1 MKSKGQATFKQAQTT
16 EQAKKQATAQTQK
29 QEQLQEQAH
38 KQERKQLQVQ
48 RQAKEQTLMHERKQV
63 QAQMRGQTQTH
74 KQRQEQAQKQARQ
87 SKAPSTHRS
96 AQAGQSAPTKQKA
109 KIASR
114 IERAKAFLI
123 DIFLLY
129 VPVLY
134 VCYFVLGSKEAFLG
148 NQAVIFACSAFFG
161 VVQALFLSTKAQSP
175 GLKAYDLYLIDTK
188 KGRKL
193 SFLRVIL
200 RYIAFLIGASLLFG
214 LLMSFLRKDGLA
226 LHDLLSQSCIVRKV

>member
-1 MKSKGQATFKQAQTT
+1 MKSKGQATLKQA
-16 EQAKKQATAQTQK
+16 QATAQTQK
-29 QEQLQEQAH
+29 QEQAH
-38 KQERKQLQVQ
+38 KQKQLREQAQKQVQ
-48 RQAKEQTLMHERKQV
+48 QQEQTLMHERKQA
-63 QAQMRGQTQTH
+63 QAQMRGQTQ
-74 KQRQEQAQKQARQ
+74 ASQ
-87 SKAPSTHRS
+87 SKAPSTPSS
-96 AQAGQSAPTKQKA
+96 AQAEQSAPARQKA

-114 IERAKAFLI
+114 FERAKAFLI

-175 GLKAYDLYLIDTK
+175 GLKAYDLYLIDAK

-200 RYIAFLIGASLLFG
+200 RYIAFLISASLLFG

>member
-1 MKSKGQATFKQAQTT
+1 MKSKGQATFKQAQ
-16 EQAKKQATAQTQK
+16 ATAQTQK
-29 QEQLQEQAH
+29 QEQLREQAH
-38 KQERKQLQVQ
+38 KQVQ
-48 RQAKEQTLMHERKQV
+48 KQAKE
-63 QAQMRGQTQTH
+63 
-74 KQRQEQAQKQARQ
+74 QKQARQ
-87 SKAPSTHRS
+87 SKAPSTHCS

-175 GLKAYDLYLIDTK
+175 GLKAYDLYLIDIK

-200 RYIAFLIGASLLFG
+200 RYIVFLISASLLFG

>member
-1 MKSKGQATFKQAQTT
+1 MKSKGQATLKQAQ
-16 EQAKKQATAQTQK
+16 ARAQTQK
-29 QEQLQEQAH
+29 QEQAHKQEQLREQAH
-38 KQERKQLQVQ
+38 KQVQ
-48 RQAKEQTLMHERKQV
+48 QQEQTLMHERKQA
-63 QAQMRGQTQTH
+63 QAQMREQ
-74 KQRQEQAQKQARQ
+74 KQAQKQARQ
-87 SKAPSTHRS
+87 SKAPSTLSS

-175 GLKAYDLYLIDTK
+175 GLKAYDLYLIDIK

-200 RYIAFLIGASLLFG
+200 RYIVFLIGASLLFG

>member
-1 MKSKGQATFKQAQTT
+1 MKSKGQATFKQAQ
-16 EQAKKQATAQTQK
+16 ATAQTQK
-29 QEQLQEQAH
+29 QEQVQAH
-38 KQERKQLQVQ
+38 KQEQ
-48 RQAKEQTLMHERKQV
+48 EQV
-63 QAQMRGQTQTH
+63 QAH
-74 KQRQEQAQKQARQ
+74 KQEQVREQAQKQAHQ

-200 RYIAFLIGASLLFG
+200 RYIVFLIGASLLFG

>member
-1 MKSKGQATFKQAQTT
+1 MKSKGQATSKQAQ
-16 EQAKKQATAQTQK
+16 ARAQTQK
-29 QEQLQEQAH
+29 QERLQEQAH
-38 KQERKQLQVQ
+38 KQERKQ
-48 RQAKEQTLMHERKQV
+48 A
-63 QAQMRGQTQTH
+63 QAQMREQ
-74 KQRQEQAQKQARQ
+74 KQAQKQARQ
-87 SKAPSTHRS
+87 SKAPSTLSS

-200 RYIAFLIGASLLFG
+200 RYIVFLIGASLLFG

>member
-1 MKSKGQATFKQAQTT
+1 MKSQGQATFKQA
-16 EQAKKQATAQTQK
+16 QATAQTQK
-29 QEQLQEQAH
+29 QEQAH
-38 KQERKQLQVQ
+38 KQEQAQKQAQQ
-48 RQAKEQTLMHERKQV
+48 QAKEQTLMHERKQA
-63 QAQMRGQTQTH
+63 QAQMRGQTQTR

-87 SKAPSTHRS
+87 SKAPSTLSS

-200 RYIAFLIGASLLFG
+200 RYIAFLISASLLFG

>member
-1 MKSKGQATFKQAQTT
+1 MKSKGQATLKQM
-16 EQAKKQATAQTQK
+16 QARAQTQK
-29 QEQLQEQAH
+29 QEQLQEQTHKQEQLREQAH
-38 KQERKQLQVQ
+38 KQGQQ
-48 RQAKEQTLMHERKQV
+48 QAKEQTLMHERKQ
-63 QAQMRGQTQTH
+63 AQMRGQTQTR

-87 SKAPSTHRS
+87 SKAPSTLSS
-96 AQAGQSAPTKQKA
+96 AQVGQSAPTKQKA

-175 GLKAYDLYLIDTK
+175 GLKAYDLYLIDIK

-200 RYIAFLIGASLLFG
+200 RYIAFLISASLLFG
-214 LLMSFLRKDGLA
+214 LLMSLLRKDGLA

>member
-1 MKSKGQATFKQAQTT
+1 MEIYNENKI
-16 EQAKKQATAQTQK
+16 
-29 QEQLQEQAH
+29 
-38 KQERKQLQVQ
+38 
-48 RQAKEQTLMHERKQV
+48 
-63 QAQMRGQTQTH
+63 
-74 KQRQEQAQKQARQ
+74 Q
-87 SKAPSTHRS
+87 SKTPSTPSS
-96 AQAGQSAPTKQKA
+96 AQAEQSAPARQKA

-114 IERAKAFLI
+114 FERAKAFLI

-200 RYIAFLIGASLLFG
+200 RYIAFLISASLLFG

>member
-1 MKSKGQATFKQAQTT
+1 MKSKGQATLKQAQ
-16 EQAKKQATAQTQK
+16 ARAQTQK
-29 QEQLQEQAH
+29 QERLQEQTQAH
-38 KQERKQLQVQ
+38 KQGQLREQAQKQVQ
-48 RQAKEQTLMHERKQV
+48 KQAKEQTLMHERKQA
-63 QAQMRGQTQTH
+63 QAQMRGQTQTR
-74 KQRQEQAQKQARQ
+74 KQRQVQEQARQ
-87 SKAPSTHRS
+87 SKAPSTHCS

-200 RYIAFLIGASLLFG
+200 RYIAFLISASLLFG

>member
-1 MKSKGQATFKQAQTT
+1 MKSKGQATFKQAQ
-16 EQAKKQATAQTQK
+16 ATAQTQK
-29 QEQLQEQAH
+29 QERLQEQTQAH
-38 KQERKQLQVQ
+38 KQGQQQ
-48 RQAKEQTLMHERKQV
+48 EQTLMHERKQ
-63 QAQMRGQTQTH
+63 AQMREQKQAQTR
-74 KQRQEQAQKQARQ
+74 KQRREQAQKQARQ
-87 SKAPSTHRS
+87 SKAPSTLSS

-148 NQAVIFACSAFFG
+148 NQVVIFACSAFFG

-175 GLKAYDLYLIDTK
+175 GLKAYDLYLIDIK

-200 RYIAFLIGASLLFG
+200 RYIVFLIGASLLFG

>member
-1 MKSKGQATFKQAQTT
+1 MKSKGQATFKQAQ
-16 EQAKKQATAQTQK
+16 ARAQTQTHK

-38 KQERKQLQVQ
+38 KQEQLRKQ
-48 RQAKEQTLMHERKQV
+48 A
-63 QAQMRGQTQTH
+63 QAQMREQKQAQTH

-87 SKAPSTHRS
+87 SKASSTLSS
-96 AQAGQSAPTKQKA
+96 AQVGQSAPTKQKA

-200 RYIAFLIGASLLFG
+200 RYIVFLIGASLLFG

>member
-1 MKSKGQATFKQAQTT
+1 MKSKGQATLKQAQ
-16 EQAKKQATAQTQK
+16 ARAQTQK
-29 QEQLQEQAH
+29 QEQVQAH
-38 KQERKQLQVQ
+38 KQVQ
-48 RQAKEQTLMHERKQV
+48 QQKQTLMHERKQA
-63 QAQMRGQTQTH
+63 QAQTQTR

-87 SKAPSTHRS
+87 SKAPSTLSS

-175 GLKAYDLYLIDTK
+175 GLKAYDLYLIDIK

-200 RYIAFLIGASLLFG
+200 RYIAFLISASLLFG

>member
-1 MKSKGQATFKQAQTT
+1 MKSKGQATLKQAQ
-16 EQAKKQATAQTQK
+16 ARAQTQK
-29 QEQLQEQAH
+29 QEREQAQ
-38 KQERKQLQVQ
+38 KQAQQQ
-48 RQAKEQTLMHERKQV
+48 EQTLMHERKQA
-63 QAQMRGQTQTH
+63 QAQMRGQTQVR
-74 KQRQEQAQKQARQ
+74 KQKQAQKQARQ
-87 SKAPSTHRS
+87 SKAPSTLSS

-175 GLKAYDLYLIDTK
+175 GLKAYDLYLIDIK

-200 RYIAFLIGASLLFG
+200 RYIAFLISASLLFG
-214 LLMSFLRKDGLA
+214 ILMSFLRKDGLA

>member
-1 MKSKGQATFKQAQTT
+1 MKSKGQATLKQAQ
-16 EQAKKQATAQTQK
+16 AKAQTQK
-29 QEQLQEQAH
+29 QERLQEQTQAHKQGQLREQAH
-38 KQERKQLQVQ
+38 KQVQ
-48 RQAKEQTLMHERKQV
+48 QQEQTLMHERKQ
-63 QAQMRGQTQTH
+63 AQMRGQTQTR
-74 KQRQEQAQKQARQ
+74 KQRQVQEQARQ
-87 SKAPSTHRS
+87 SKAPSTLSS

-175 GLKAYDLYLIDTK
+175 GLKAYDLYLIDIK

-200 RYIAFLIGASLLFG
+200 RYIVFLIGASLLFG

>member
-1 MKSKGQATFKQAQTT
+1 MKSKGQATLKQAQ
-16 EQAKKQATAQTQK
+16 AKAQTQK
-29 QEQLQEQAH
+29 QERLQEQTQAHKQGQLREQAH
-38 KQERKQLQVQ
+38 KQVQ
-48 RQAKEQTLMHERKQV
+48 QQEQTLMHERKQ
-63 QAQMRGQTQTH
+63 AQMRGQTQTR
-74 KQRQEQAQKQARQ
+74 KQRQVQEQARQ
-87 SKAPSTHRS
+87 SKAPSTLSS

-200 RYIAFLIGASLLFG
+200 RYIVFLIGTSLLFG

>member
-1 MKSKGQATFKQAQTT
+1 MKSKGQATFKQAQ
-16 EQAKKQATAQTQK
+16 ATAQTQK
-29 QEQLQEQAH
+29 QERLQAQAH
-38 KQERKQLQVQ
+38 KQGRKQLREQAQKQVQ
-48 RQAKEQTLMHERKQV
+48 QQEQTLMHERKQA
-63 QAQMRGQTQTH
+63 QAQMRG
-74 KQRQEQAQKQARQ
+74 QKQARQ
-87 SKAPSTHRS
+87 SKAPSTLSS

-114 IERAKAFLI
+114 FERAKAFLI

-175 GLKAYDLYLIDTK
+175 GLKAYDLYLIDIK

-200 RYIAFLIGASLLFG
+200 RYIAFLISASLLFG

>member
-1 MKSKGQATFKQAQTT
+1 MKSKGQATLKQA
-16 EQAKKQATAQTQK
+16 QATAQTQK
-29 QEQLQEQAH
+29 QERLREQAH
-38 KQERKQLQVQ
+38 KQVQ
-48 RQAKEQTLMHERKQV
+48 QQAKEQTLMHERKQ
-63 QAQMRGQTQTH
+63 AQMRGQTQAR
-74 KQRQEQAQKQARQ
+74 KQRQLREQKQARQ
-87 SKAPSTHRS
+87 SKAPSTLSS
-96 AQAGQSAPTKQKA
+96 AQAEQSAPTKQKA

-200 RYIAFLIGASLLFG
+200 RYIVFLIGASLLFG

>member
-1 MKSKGQATFKQAQTT
+1 MKSKGQATLKQAQ
-16 EQAKKQATAQTQK
+16 ARAQTQK
-29 QEQLQEQAH
+29 QEQAHKQEQLREQAH
-38 KQERKQLQVQ
+38 KQVQ
-48 RQAKEQTLMHERKQV
+48 QQEQTLMHERKQA
-63 QAQMRGQTQTH
+63 QAQTH
-74 KQRQEQAQKQARQ
+74 KQRQVQKQARQ
-87 SKAPSTHRS
+87 SKAPSTLSS

-200 RYIAFLIGASLLFG
+200 RYIVFLIGASLLFG

>member
-1 MKSKGQATFKQAQTT
+1 MKSKRQATFKQAQ
-16 EQAKKQATAQTQK
+16 ARAQTQK
-29 QEQLQEQAH
+29 HKQEQLREQAH
-38 KQERKQLQVQ
+38 KQVQ
-48 RQAKEQTLMHERKQV
+48 QQEQTLMHERKQA
-63 QAQMRGQTQTH
+63 QAQMGEQKQAQTH

-87 SKAPSTHRS
+87 SKAPSTLSS

-200 RYIAFLIGASLLFG
+200 RYIVFLIGASLLFG

>member
-1 MKSKGQATFKQAQTT
+1 MKSKGQATLKQAQ
-16 EQAKKQATAQTQK
+16 ARAQTQK
-29 QEQLQEQAH
+29 QEQAHKQEQLREQAH
-38 KQERKQLQVQ
+38 KQVQ
-48 RQAKEQTLMHERKQV
+48 QQEQTLMHERKQA
-63 QAQMRGQTQTH
+63 QAQMREQ
-74 KQRQEQAQKQARQ
+74 KQAQKQARQ
-87 SKAPSTHRS
+87 SKAPSTLSS

-175 GLKAYDLYLIDTK
+175 GLKAYDLYLIDIK

-200 RYIAFLIGASLLFG
+200 RYIVFLISASLLFG

>member
-1 MKSKGQATFKQAQTT
+1 MKSKGQATLKQA
-16 EQAKKQATAQTQK
+16 QATAQTQK
-29 QEQLQEQAH
+29 QEQTHKQEQVREQAH
-38 KQERKQLQVQ
+38 KQGQQQ
-48 RQAKEQTLMHERKQV
+48 EQTLMHGRKQA
-63 QAQMRGQTQTH
+63 QAQMREQ
-74 KQRQEQAQKQARQ
+74 KQAQKQARQ

-109 KIASR
+109 KIAPR

-148 NQAVIFACSAFFG
+148 NQAVIFVCSAFFG

-175 GLKAYDLYLIDTK
+175 GLKAYDLYLIDIK

-200 RYIAFLIGASLLFG
+200 RYIVFLIGASLLFG

>member
-1 MKSKGQATFKQAQTT
+1 MKSKGQATFKQAQ
-16 EQAKKQATAQTQK
+16 ATAQTQK
-29 QEQLQEQAH
+29 QERLQEQT
-38 KQERKQLQVQ
+38 
-48 RQAKEQTLMHERKQV
+48 QAKEQTLMYERKQA
-63 QAQMRGQTQTH
+63 QAQMRGQ
-74 KQRQEQAQKQARQ
+74 KQASQ
-87 SKAPSTHRS
+87 SKAPSTLSS
-96 AQAGQSAPTKQKA
+96 AQVGQSAPTKQKA

-175 GLKAYDLYLIDTK
+175 GLKAYDLYLIDIK

-193 SFLRVIL
+193 SFLRIIL
-200 RYIAFLIGASLLFG
+200 RYIVFLISASLLFG

>member
-1 MKSKGQATFKQAQTT
+1 MKSKGQATLKQM
-16 EQAKKQATAQTQK
+16 QARAQTQK
-29 QEQLQEQAH
+29 QEQLQEQTHKQEQLREQAH
-38 KQERKQLQVQ
+38 KQGQQ
-48 RQAKEQTLMHERKQV
+48 QAKEQTLMHERKQ
-63 QAQMRGQTQTH
+63 AQMRGQTQTR

-87 SKAPSTHRS
+87 SKAPSTLSS
-96 AQAGQSAPTKQKA
+96 AQVGQSAPTKQKA

-175 GLKAYDLYLIDTK
+175 GLKAYDLYLIDIK

-200 RYIAFLIGASLLFG
+200 RYIAFLISASLLFG

>member
-1 MKSKGQATFKQAQTT
+1 MKSKGQATFKQAQ
-16 EQAKKQATAQTQK
+16 ATAQTQK
-29 QEQLQEQAH
+29 QEQTQAH
-38 KQERKQLQVQ
+38 KQEQVREQAQKQVQ
-48 RQAKEQTLMHERKQV
+48 QQAKEQTLMHERKQA
-63 QAQMRGQTQTH
+63 QAQMREQKQAQTH
-74 KQRQEQAQKQARQ
+74 KQRQVQAQKQARQ
-87 SKAPSTHRS
+87 SKAPSTLSS

-148 NQAVIFACSAFFG
+148 NQAVIFTCSAFFG

-175 GLKAYDLYLIDTK
+175 GLKAYDLYLIDIK

-200 RYIAFLIGASLLFG
+200 RYIVFLIGASLLFG

>member
-1 MKSKGQATFKQAQTT
+1 MKSKGQATLKQAQ
-16 EQAKKQATAQTQK
+16 ARAQTQK
-29 QEQLQEQAH
+29 QEREQAQ
-38 KQERKQLQVQ
+38 KQAQQQ
-48 RQAKEQTLMHERKQV
+48 EQTLMHERKQA
-63 QAQMRGQTQTH
+63 QAQMRGQTQTR

-87 SKAPSTHRS
+87 SKAPSTLSS

-161 VVQALFLSTKAQSP
+161 IVQALFLSTKAQSP
-175 GLKAYDLYLIDTK
+175 GLKAYDLYLIDIK

>member
-1 MKSKGQATFKQAQTT
+1 MKSKGQATLKQT
-16 EQAKKQATAQTQK
+16 QATAQTQK
-29 QEQLQEQAH
+29 QEREQAQ
-38 KQERKQLQVQ
+38 KQAQQQ
-48 RQAKEQTLMHERKQV
+48 EQTLMHERKQ
-63 QAQMRGQTQTH
+63 AQMREQKQAQTH

-87 SKAPSTHRS
+87 SKAPSTLSS

-175 GLKAYDLYLIDTK
+175 GLKAYDLYLIDIK

-200 RYIAFLIGASLLFG
+200 RYIAFLISASLLFG

>member
-1 MKSKGQATFKQAQTT
+1 MEIYNENKI
-16 EQAKKQATAQTQK
+16 
-29 QEQLQEQAH
+29 
-38 KQERKQLQVQ
+38 
-48 RQAKEQTLMHERKQV
+48 
-63 QAQMRGQTQTH
+63 
-74 KQRQEQAQKQARQ
+74 Q
-87 SKAPSTHRS
+87 SKASSTLSS

-200 RYIAFLIGASLLFG
+200 RYIVFLIGASLLFG

>member
-1 MKSKGQATFKQAQTT
+1 MKSKGQATFEQVQTT

-29 QEQLQEQAH
+29 QEREQAH
-38 KQERKQLQVQ
+38 KQ
-48 RQAKEQTLMHERKQV
+48 EQTLMHERKQA
-63 QAQMRGQTQTH
+63 QAQMRGQTQVR
-74 KQRQEQAQKQARQ
+74 KQKQAQKQARQ
-87 SKAPSTHRS
+87 SKAPSTPSS
-96 AQAGQSAPTKQKA
+96 AQAEQSAPARQKA

-134 VCYFVLGSKEAFLG
+134 VCYFVLGSKEAFLS

-175 GLKAYDLYLIDTK
+175 GLKAYDLYLIDIK

-200 RYIAFLIGASLLFG
+200 RYIAFLISASLLFG
-214 LLMSFLRKDGLA
+214 ILMSFLRKDGLA

>member
-1 MKSKGQATFKQAQTT
+1 MKSKGQATFKQAQ
-16 EQAKKQATAQTQK
+16 ARAQTQK
-29 QEQLQEQAH
+29 QEQVQAH
-38 KQERKQLQVQ
+38 KQVQ
-48 RQAKEQTLMHERKQV
+48 KQAKEQTLMHERKQA
-63 QAQMRGQTQTH
+63 QAQMREQTQV
-74 KQRQEQAQKQARQ
+74 RKQARQ

-96 AQAGQSAPTKQKA
+96 AQAGQSVPTKQKA

-200 RYIAFLIGASLLFG
+200 RYIVFLIGTSLLFG

>member
-1 MKSKGQATFKQAQTT
+1 MKSKGQATLKQAQ
-16 EQAKKQATAQTQK
+16 ARAQTQK
-29 QEQLQEQAH
+29 QEQLQEQ
-38 KQERKQLQVQ
+38 
-48 RQAKEQTLMHERKQV
+48 TLMHERK
-63 QAQMRGQTQTH
+63 QAQMRGQTQTR
-74 KQRQEQAQKQARQ
+74 KQRQEQAQTQARQ
-87 SKAPSTHRS
+87 SKAPSTLSS
-96 AQAGQSAPTKQKA
+96 AQAGQSAPTRQKA

-148 NQAVIFACSAFFG
+148 NQAVIFTCSAFFG

-175 GLKAYDLYLIDTK
+175 GLKAYDLYLIDIK

-200 RYIAFLIGASLLFG
+200 RYIVFLISASLLFG

>member
-1 MKSKGQATFKQAQTT
+1 MKSKGQATF
-16 EQAKKQATAQTQK
+16 EQAQATAQTQK

-38 KQERKQLQVQ
+38 KQVQ
-48 RQAKEQTLMHERKQV
+48 RQAKEQTLMHERT
-63 QAQMRGQTQTH
+63 QAQMRGQTQAR

-87 SKAPSTHRS
+87 SKAPSTPSS
-96 AQAGQSAPTKQKA
+96 AQAEQSAPTRQKA

-114 IERAKAFLI
+114 FERAKAFLI

-175 GLKAYDLYLIDTK
+175 GLKAYDLYLIDIK

-200 RYIAFLIGASLLFG
+200 RYIVFLIGASLLFG

>member
-1 MKSKGQATFKQAQTT
+1 MKSKGQATFEQVQTTKQARV
-16 EQAKKQATAQTQK
+16 QTQK
-29 QEQLQEQAH
+29 QEQTQAHKQEQVREQAH
-38 KQERKQLQVQ
+38 KQGQQ
-48 RQAKEQTLMHERKQV
+48 QAKEQTLMHERKQA
-63 QAQMRGQTQTH
+63 QTQMRGQTQTR
-74 KQRQEQAQKQARQ
+74 KQRQEQAQTQARQ
-87 SKAPSTHRS
+87 SKAPSTLSS

-200 RYIAFLIGASLLFG
+200 RYIAFLISASLLFG

>member
-1 MKSKGQATFKQAQTT
+1 MKSKGQATFEQVQTT

-29 QEQLQEQAH
+29 QEREQAH
-38 KQERKQLQVQ
+38 KQ
-48 RQAKEQTLMHERKQV
+48 EQTLMHERKQA
-63 QAQMRGQTQTH
+63 QAQMRGQTQVR
-74 KQRQEQAQKQARQ
+74 KQKQAQKQARQ
-87 SKAPSTHRS
+87 SKAPSTPSS
-96 AQAGQSAPTKQKA
+96 AQAEQSAPARQKA

-134 VCYFVLGSKEAFLG
+134 VCYFVLGSKEAFLS
-148 NQAVIFACSAFFG
+148 NQVVIFACSAFFG

-175 GLKAYDLYLIDTK
+175 GLKAYDLYLIDIK

-200 RYIAFLIGASLLFG
+200 RYIAFLISASLLFG
-214 LLMSFLRKDGLA
+214 ILMSFLRKDGLA

>member
-1 MKSKGQATFKQAQTT
+1 MEIYNENKI
-16 EQAKKQATAQTQK
+16 
-29 QEQLQEQAH
+29 
-38 KQERKQLQVQ
+38 
-48 RQAKEQTLMHERKQV
+48 
-63 QAQMRGQTQTH
+63 
-74 KQRQEQAQKQARQ
+74 Q
-87 SKAPSTHRS
+87 SKTPSTPSS
-96 AQAGQSAPTKQKA
+96 AQAEQSAPARQKA

-114 IERAKAFLI
+114 FERAKAFLI

-175 GLKAYDLYLIDTK
+175 GLKAYDLYLIDIK

-200 RYIAFLIGASLLFG
+200 RYIVFLIGASLLFG

>member
-1 MKSKGQATFKQAQTT
+1 MKSKGQATFEQVQTI
-16 EQAKKQATAQTQK
+16 EQAKKQARAQTQK
-29 QEQLQEQAH
+29 QEQA
-38 KQERKQLQVQ
+38 
-48 RQAKEQTLMHERKQV
+48 
-63 QAQMRGQTQTH
+63 QAQMRGQ
-74 KQRQEQAQKQARQ
+74 EQARQ
-87 SKAPSTHRS
+87 SKAPSTLS
-96 AQAGQSAPTKQKA
+96 SVQAGQSAPTKQKA

-175 GLKAYDLYLIDTK
+175 GLKAYDLYLIDIK

-200 RYIAFLIGASLLFG
+200 RYIVFLIGASLLFG

>member
-1 MKSKGQATFKQAQTT
+1 MKSKGQATLKQAQ
-16 EQAKKQATAQTQK
+16 ARAQTQK
-29 QEQLQEQAH
+29 QERLQEQAH
-38 KQERKQLQVQ
+38 KQEQKQEQTHKQGQLREQAHKQVQ
-48 RQAKEQTLMHERKQV
+48 QQAKEQTLMHERKQV
-63 QAQMRGQTQTH
+63 QAQ
-74 KQRQEQAQKQARQ
+74 KQARQ
-87 SKAPSTHRS
+87 SKAPSTLSS